1 MPLNINGQT
10 KLVGL
15 LGYPV
20 KHSLSPTMHNGAF
33 AALNLNW
40 CYVPLPVPPER
51 LGEAV
56 AGLRALSFV
65 GANVTVPHKQAVM
78 SYLDH
83 VAPEAQAIGAVNTI
97 VVREGRGIGH
107 NTDWQGFLTA
117 LNEGGFDPQGKWAV
131 VLGAGGAARAV
142 VYALAQAGAQV
153 TVLNRTPARA
163 QVLVQDF
170 TPLFPSTSLFAL
182 PLTSQTLGEQVAK
195 AHLLVNTTLVGMW
208 PEADKSIWPEDLAF
222 PGRLTVFDLVYN
234 PRQTKLLRQAQK
246 SGAKAIGGLG
256 MLVHQG
262 AAAFELWTGEKA
274 PVETMYEAASR
285 TLVSANRSRVNHREA
300 SERRSSAQ
308 RIETSERI

>member
-1 MPLNINGQT
+1 MLLNINGQT

-20 KHSLSPTMHNGAF
+20 EHSLSPAMHNSAF
-33 AALNLNW
+33 AALGLNW
-40 CYVPLPVPPER
+40 CYLPLPVLPER
-51 LGEAV
+51 LREAM

-65 GANVTVPHKQAVM
+65 GANVTVPHKEAVM
-78 SYLDH
+78 PLLDR
-83 VAPEAQAIGAVNTI
+83 VTPEAQAVGAVNAI
-97 VVREGRGIGH
+97 AMSSAVVREGSSVGY

-117 LNEGGFDPQGKWAV
+117 LSEGGFDPQGKRAV

-142 VYALAQAGAQV
+142 VYALAHGGAQV

-170 TPLFPSTSLFAL
+170 SPLFSSLSFCFFS
-182 PLTSQTLGEQVAK
+182 LTSQTLEKQTTE
-195 AHLLVNTTLVGMW
+195 AHLLVNTTPVGMW
-208 PEADKSIWPEDLAF
+208 PEVDQSPWPEDLAF
-222 PGRLTVFDLVYN
+222 PGHLTVFDLVYN
-234 PRQTKLLRQAQK
+234 PRQTKLLRQAQAV
-246 SGAKAIGGLG
+246 GAKAIAGLG

-285 TLVSANRSRVNHREA
+285 IL
-300 SERRSSAQ
+300 RR
-308 RIETSERI
+308 